1 VRIPP
6 AVRTATATAVL
17 TLAAAGLVLATPG
30 ASAAAPRA
38 PAAAAAP
45 RALRSVALAA
55 PAATTDPLQS
65 IAAALGGRSVYLAPG
80 YDGPALDVGSLEATI
95 ARGGVPIKIV
105 GLPHSITTQFASPAA
120 ALDRLRRDSR
130 FGGTLA
136 FVTSKGFYSTN
147 GPAAERALAASP
159 NDKSAVVSAFVADVQ
174 AHHGQVVPGTAA
186 APASGHRS
194 SGTIVAVTIFILVAV
209 ALLAFLLSRMRRRRS
224 AVSGSQVDLE
234 SLRRRTRAELSVLQA
249 EYNDRPGTDAG
260 VQGAI
265 DAAGELITGAT
276 TAADLGAAQRMI
288 NGARNQLNPGRVP
301 AEPVAVGGPGGIGAQ
316 GGLSSGSTGGQ
327 PGGPG
332 AGQGYA
338 VDRQGRVQQY
348 AGQVPYGYQVVP
360 PQYYGSITGNTLTD
374 LVVLN
379 ALFSGGGFGGGFGG
393 GYGGWGGGGGYGEGY
408 EDGVRADERADG
420 QDGQQGQQD
429 GGGSWVGGDSGQ
441 GASGSGG
448 GDFGGGGGGD
458 FGGGGGD
465 FGGGGGGGD
474 SGGGW

>member
-1 VRIPP
+1 MRIPQ
-6 AVRTATATAVL
+6 AVQAAAAIAVL
-17 TLAAAGLVLATPG
+17 TLTAPVLVVATTD
-30 ASAAAPRA
+30 
-38 PAAAAAP
+38 AAAAAP
-45 RALRSVALAA
+45 RGPATAAAPRALGSAALAV
-55 PAATTDPLQS
+55 PAATTDPLQP
-65 IAAALGGRSVYLAPG
+65 IADALGGRTVYLAPG
-80 YDGPALDVGSLEATI
+80 YDGPALDVGSLEAAI

-130 FGGTLA
+130 FSGTLA
-136 FVTSKGFYSTN
+136 VVTAKGFYSTD
-147 GPAAERALAASP
+147 GPAAERALAA
-159 NDKSAVVSAFVADVQ
+159 NRTDRTAVVGAFVADVQ
-174 AHHGQVVPGTAA
+174 AHRGQVVAGAGTA
-186 APASGHRS
+186 APASGQRS
-194 SGTIVAVTIFILVAV
+194 SGTIVAVTIFILVVV
-209 ALLAFLLSRMRRRRS
+209 ALVAFLLSRLRRRRS

-288 NGARNQLNPGRVP
+288 NGARNQLNPARVP
-301 AEPVAVGGPGGIGAQ
+301 AEPVAVGGPGGIGSQ
-316 GGLSSGSTGGQ
+316 GGLPSGPMGGQ

-379 ALFSGGGFGGGFGG
+379 ALFSGGGFGGG
-393 GYGGWGGGGGYGEGY
+393 YGGWGGGYGGGYGEGY

>member
-1 VRIPP
+1 MRIPQ
-6 AVRTATATAVL
+6 ALQAAAAIAVL
-17 TLAAAGLVLATPG
+17 TLTAPVLVIATTDAA
-30 ASAAAPRA
+30 AAAPRG
-38 PAAAAAP
+38 PATAAAP
-45 RALRSVALAA
+45 RALRSAALAV
-55 PAATTDPLQS
+55 PAAATDPLQP
-65 IAAALGGRSVYLAPG
+65 IADALGGRTVYLAPG
-80 YDGPALDVGSLEATI
+80 YDGPALDVGSLEAAI

-130 FGGTLA
+130 FSGTLA
-136 FVTSKGFYSTN
+136 FITAKGFYSTD
-147 GPAAERALAASP
+147 GPAAERALAANR
-159 NDKSAVVSAFVADVQ
+159 NDRAAVVGAFVADVQ
-174 AHHGQVVPGTAA
+174 AHRGQVVAGAAA
-186 APASGHRS
+186 APASGQRS
-194 SGTIVAVTIFILVAV
+194 SGTIVAVTIFILVVV
-209 ALLAFLLSRMRRRRS
+209 ALVAFLLSRLRRRRN

-301 AEPVAVGGPGGIGAQ
+301 AEPLAVAGPGGIGPQ
-316 GGLSSGSTGGQ
+316 GGPNGSMGGQ

-379 ALFSGGGFGGGFGG
+379 ALFSGGGFGGG
-393 GYGGWGGGGGYGEGY
+393 YGGWGGGGGYGEGY
-408 EDGVRADERADG
+408 EDGVRADERGDG
-420 QDGQQGQQD
+420 GQQDGQQGGQQD

-441 GASGSGG
+441 GDSGSGG
-448 GDFGGGGGGD
+448 GDFGGGGG
-458 FGGGGGD
+458 GGGGGD

-474 SGGGW
+474 SGGGGW